1 MDPTE
6 LLPLLLFPLL
16 WVAILVVI
24 ALVGGWSLLAR
35 DHRAVARPAEVQ
47 RFVSGRFGL
56 LMNYNHCLVVAAA
69 DEGLFL
75 GVLLPF
81 RPGHPDLLVPWSEV
95 RVLEERAGLVRP
107 WTHLELGPSHVR
119 VWLAGAVGVDA
130 ARRARR

>member
-6 LLPLLLFPLL
+6 LLFFLLFPLL
-16 WVAILVVI
+16 WVSILAVI
-24 ALVGGWSLLAR
+24 ALVGGWSRLAR
-35 DHRAVARPAEVQ
+35 DHRAVVRPAEVR
-47 RFVSGRFGL
+47 RFVSGRFGP
-56 LMNYNHCLVVAAA
+56 LMNYNHCLVAAAA

-95 RVLEERAGLVRP
+95 RVLEERAGLLGR

-119 VWLAGAVGVDA
+119 VWLAGSVGVDT